1 MRPRNRNRSYED
13 SNLPVVA
20 AVSQANPTFKINA
33 KHCSHGAACP
43 CFRKQPRRSAAT
55 GRGGYSGL
63 AIIAVV
69 LFSVIGARGQERRAA
84 PTPQTAGEPVATTFE
99 VIVTGSNIPTAE
111 EVGPN
116 PVDTYRPA
124 DIEKLGI
131 RNATDLTTFLPQEA
145 GGTTNLNISNGGDGT
160 VQFNVR
166 GLLAKETLVLVDG
179 KRVAFGSLNG
189 VGFGSGVDINLIP
202 FPMIDHVDILKDGA
216 SAVYG
221 SDAVAGVVN
230 FFLIHKFRGLEI
242 GGSYGNTNMGASN
255 DMGEWEAWIKAG
267 TGNDKTDIVVI
278 ADFWERTGGL
288 FSRDRDLSSNAFQI
302 PWGGGEF
309 RNERFP
315 GHIGRIPGFR
325 LIPSMFFGPGGTPL
339 PGVNTPLPHSAP
351 NAATS
356 PFYKIPFIPGV
367 GIPRGPGVI
376 NPNAYPGA
384 PGIIG
389 PHAIQHF
396 PQTGTD
402 YKGGGDYFFLN
413 FAAFT
418 PALPP
423 ADRQSFYGSFMRDV
437 CDKYLTVF
445 ADFKYVRSFF
455 DASLAAVPF
464 LPDPFKIPGTNIGLS
479 LFFGG
484 VSVPI
489 QNPFNP
495 FTVADATIPGFF
507 PDGSGLPVTTGVQF
521 RGINDTGPRHE
532 KFTYYDYLFD
542 VGLRGQLG
550 EFGDYFKTWNW
561 ELGFRYSRNEGQNL
575 SVGEVSAPGLRE
587 ALLDTDPAT
596 AFDPFLNFNAHNTKA
611 ARQRVYVTLHNSGEY
626 ELPIGYA
633 TVNGDLFNLPAGP
646 VSFALGSEYDAPRW
660 TRDRDALNTTFESI
674 GSTNGGSAR
683 VNRDVWSI
691 YQEVRV
697 PITSPTWNFPGFYSF
712 EVDFA
717 EREEWYSQNTSAV
730 LPSGAFPFQPATH
743 SQYNAQKPKVSVR
756 WQPLDPKYIGAL
768 TLRGSYTEA
777 FHAPALS
784 EISPASTEGVDTIA
798 FDPLTNQSYGFEN
811 RIIGNPNLKPEVAYE
826 WSYGIVYSPKWLKGL
841 TLSADW
847 WHIDMRSI
855 ASLLGTQF
863 TIDLNNPDL
872 VIRGPPVIPGEPGP
886 IILVIDPNEN
896 LTGAIF
902 EGLDYEAIY
911 ILDSSIFGH
920 GDFGR
925 LTATVNGTWLSRAE
939 LQILPDTKRFGI
951 AGEFIPPGFTL
962 TSSLPWN
969 RANFS
974 LFYDGPNDTWMQG
987 LDVGAVVH
995 YTGQYEDDNL
1005 NLTTDFSTFAKPQTP
1020 RSGPKPW
1027 RARKVR
1033 EWVTLDLLT
1042 SYTFNLAPPGLS
1054 EVPGFAKDGGKN
1066 VKMKDGKEKNV
1077 MPVSTA
1083 EHNPCG
1089 WRAWLNNTTIT
1100 LGMQNVF
1107 DEDPPFV
1114 NSAFENGYD
1123 ESLATI
1129 KGRFWYVQLKK
1140 RF

>member
-1 MRPRNRNRSYED
+1 VGIPLLLGSI
-13 SNLPVVA
+13 S
-20 AVSQANPTFKINA
+20 F
-33 KHCSHGAACP
+33 
-43 CFRKQPRRSAAT
+43 
-55 GRGGYSGL
+55 
-63 AIIAVV
+63 
-69 LFSVIGARGQERRAA
+69 GQETVSTSREADRR
-84 PTPQTAGEPVATTFE
+84 VATVVE

-111 EVGPN
+111 ETGPN

-179 KRVAFGSLNG
+179 KRVAFGPLNA
-189 VGFGSGVDINLIP
+189 VGFSGGVDINLIP
-202 FPMIDHVDILKDGA
+202 FPMIDHIDILKDGA

-255 DMGEWEAWIKAG
+255 DMGEWEAWLKAG
-267 TGNDKTDIVVI
+267 TGDDKTDIVVI

-288 FSRDRDLSSNAFQI
+288 FSRDRDLSANGGFYI
-302 PWGGGEF
+302 PWGGFENRSGT
-309 RNERFP
+309 FP
-315 GHIGRIPGFR
+315 GDIGGFDFR
-325 LIPSMFFGPGGTPL
+325 LIPKLFFGPGGL
-339 PGVNTPLPHSAP
+339 PQFGVNTPLPHSAP

-356 PFYKIPFIPGV
+356 PSYVNPF
-367 GIPRGPGVI
+367 VI
-376 NPNAYPGA
+376 APNAYPGP

-389 PHAIQHF
+389 PHAAQHY
-396 PQTGTD
+396 PQTLGTYG
-402 YKGGGDYFFLN
+402 YKGGGDYFFYN
-413 FAAFT
+413 FAAVT
-418 PALPP
+418 PALPSG
-423 ADRQSFYGSFMRDV
+423 DRQVYYGSFTRDL

-445 ADFKYVRSFF
+445 ADFKYARSFF
-455 DASLAAVPF
+455 DSSVAAVPF
-464 LPDPFKIPGTNIGLS
+464 IPDPFKIQGTNIS
-479 LFFGG
+479 FSPFNI
-484 VSVPI
+484 SVPI
-489 QNPFNP
+489 SNPFNP
-495 FTVADATIPGFF
+495 FTIADATIPNFF
-507 PDGSGLPVTTGVQF
+507 PDGRGLPVTTGVGF
-521 RGINDTGPRHE
+521 RGTNDTGPRQE
-532 KFTYYDYLFD
+532 KFTYWDSLFD
-542 VGLRGQLG
+542 VGLRGELR
-550 EFGDYFKTWNW
+550 EFGDYFKSWNW
-561 ELGFRYSRNEGQNL
+561 EAGFRYSRNEGQDL
-575 SVGEVSAPGLRE
+575 SVGMVSAPGLRD

-596 AFDPFLNFNAHNTKA
+596 AFDPFLNLSGHNTKA
-611 ARQRVYVTLHNSGEY
+611 ARSRVYVTLHNSGEY

-633 TVNGDLFNLPAGP
+633 TINGDLFNLPAGP
-646 VSFALGSEYDAPRW
+646 VSFALGGEYDAPRW
-660 TRDRDALNTTFESI
+660 TRDRDALNTTFQGI
-674 GSTNGGSAR
+674 GPTDGESAR

-697 PITSPTWNFPGFYSF
+697 PFTSPTWNFPGFYSF

-730 LPSGAFPFQPATH
+730 LASGAFPSQPAAH

-784 EISPASTEGVDTIA
+784 EISPASSAGVDASA
-798 FDPLTNQSYGFEN
+798 FDPLTNQPVEAET
-811 RIIGNPNLKPEVAYE
+811 RAIGNPNLKPEVAYE
-826 WSYGIVYSPKWLKGL
+826 WSYGLVYSPKWIKGL
-841 TLSADW
+841 TLTADW

-855 ASLLGTQF
+855 ASLLGSQF
-863 TIDLNNPDL
+863 TVDLNNPDL
-872 VIRGPPVIPGEPGP
+872 VIRGPSMSPGKPGP

-925 LTATVNGTWLSRAE
+925 LTAMINGTWLSRAE

-962 TSSLPWN
+962 TGSLPWN

-974 LFYDGPNDTWMQG
+974 LFYDGSAETWMQG

-995 YTGQYEDDNL
+995 YTGQYEDDNVS
-1005 NLTTDFSTFAKPQTP
+1005 LTGLPKPQTP
-1020 RSGPKPW
+1020 RSGPLPW

-1033 EWVTLDLLT
+1033 EWVTLDLIT
-1042 SYTFNLAPPGLS
+1042 SYRFNLPPPAPA
-1054 EVPGFAKDGGKN
+1054 EVPGLAKDGGKN
-1066 VKMKDGKEKNV
+1066 AKMKDGKEKNV
-1077 MPVSTA
+1077 IPVSTA
-1083 EHNPCG
+1083 EYNPCG
-1089 WRAWLNNTTIT
+1089 WRSWLNNFTIT
-1100 LGMQNVF
+1100 LGMQNVL
-1107 DEDPPFV
+1107 DADPPFV
-1114 NSAFENGYD
+1114 AGSGENGYD

>member
-1 MRPRNRNRSYED
+1 MKVRVI
-13 SNLPVVA
+13 LPP
-20 AVSQANPTFKINA
+20 VSLTAFV
-33 KHCSHGAACP
+33 
-43 CFRKQPRRSAAT
+43 
-55 GRGGYSGL
+55 
-63 AIIAVV
+63 AVV
-69 LFSVIGARGQERRAA
+69 GASLFIAPKLPAQAIPPPSQITTVAEAER
-84 PTPQTAGEPVATTFE
+84 

-111 EVGPN
+111 EIGPN

-131 RNATDLTTFLPQEA
+131 RNATDLLTFLPQQSGA
-145 GGTTNLNISNGGDGT
+145 TINLNIANGGDGT
-160 VQFNVR
+160 VQFNLR
-166 GLLAKETLVLVDG
+166 GLLSKETLVLIDG
-179 KRVAFGSLNG
+179 KRVAFGSLNS
-189 VGFGSGVDINLIP
+189 VGFSGGVDINLIP
-202 FPMIDHVDILKDGA
+202 FPMIDHIDILKDGA

-221 SDAVAGVVN
+221 SDAITGVVN
-230 FFLIHKFRGLEI
+230 FFLLHKFRGLEI
-242 GGSYGNTNMGASN
+242 GGSYGNTNLGASN
-255 DMGEWEAWIKAG
+255 EMGEWEAWIKAG
-267 TGNDKTDIVVI
+267 TGDDKTEIVVI

-288 FSRDRDLSSNAFQI
+288 FSTDRDLSSNAFQI
-302 PWGGGEF
+302 PWGGFDF
-309 RNERFP
+309 RSVNFP
-315 GHIGRIPGFR
+315 GRVAGFPEFR
-325 LIPSMFFGPGGTPL
+325 LIPRMFFGPGGLPQ

-351 NAATS
+351 NAASS
-356 PFYKIPFIPGV
+356 PFYKKPYFPFYGPFL
-367 GIPRGPGVI
+367 GIPPGTPGFV

-384 PGIIG
+384 PGVIG
-389 PHAIQHF
+389 PNAAFFF
-396 PQTGTD
+396 PQTGTK
-402 YKGGGDYFFLN
+402 YRGGGNYFFYN
-413 FAAFT
+413 FAAVT
-418 PALPP
+418 PALPT
-423 ADRQSFYGSFMRDV
+423 ADRQAFYGSFTRDL

-445 ADFKYVRSFF
+445 GDFKYVRSFF
-455 DASLAAVPF
+455 DTSLAPVPF
-464 LPDPFKIPGTNIGLS
+464 SPDPFKIPGTNIGFS
-479 LFFGG
+479 PNGI
-484 VSVPI
+484 SVPI

-495 FTVADATIPGFF
+495 FTVGDTTLVINGTPIPM
-507 PDGSGLPVTTGVQF
+507 TTGVSF

-532 KFTYYDYLFD
+532 KITYQDSLFD
-542 VGLRGQLG
+542 VGLRGEMG

-561 ELGFRYSRNEGQNL
+561 ELGFRYSRNDGQDL
-575 SVGEVSAPGLRE
+575 AIGEASQPGLRE
-587 ALLDTDPAT
+587 ALLDTNPAT

-633 TVNGDLFNLPAGP
+633 TVNGDLFKLPAGP
-646 VSFALGSEYDAPRW
+646 ISFAIGGEYDAPRW
-660 TRDRDALNTTFESI
+660 TRDRDSLNTTFQSI
-674 GSTNGGSAR
+674 GSADGGSAR

-697 PITSPTWNFPGFYSF
+697 PFTSPTWNFPGFYSF

-730 LPSGAFPFQPATH
+730 LPSGAFPFQPAAH

-784 EISPASTEGVDTIA
+784 EISPASTQDFSGT
-798 FDPLTNQSYGFEN
+798 FDPFTKEPNLFEV
-811 RIIGNPNLKPEVAYE
+811 RVIGNPNLQPEVAYE
-826 WSYGIVYSPKWLKGL
+826 WSYGAVYSPKWIKGL

-863 TIDLNNPDL
+863 IVQNDIPGL
-872 VIRGPPVIPGEPGP
+872 IFRGPPRIINGRQVPGL
-886 IILVIDPNEN
+886 IFLVIDPNEN

-902 EGLDYEAIY
+902 EGLDYEAVY
-911 ILDSSIFGH
+911 ILDSSMFGH

-939 LQILPDTKRFGI
+939 LQISPDTKRFGI
-951 AGEFIPPGFTL
+951 AGEVIPFGFTL
-962 TSSLPWN
+962 TGSLPWN

-974 LFYDGPNDTWMQG
+974 LFYDGPADTWMQG
-987 LDVGAVVH
+987 LDVGAVIH
-995 YTGQYEDDNL
+995 YTGQYEDDNVG
-1005 NLTTDFSTFAKPQTP
+1005 LTSAFGSFEPPKPQTP
-1020 RSGPKPW
+1020 RSGPLPW

-1033 EWVTLDLLT
+1033 EWITLDLIA
-1042 SYTFNLAPPGLS
+1042 SYTFNLPPPASALVPGL
-1054 EVPGFAKDGGKN
+1054 AKDGGKN
-1066 VKMKDGKEKNV
+1066 FKVKNSKEKNV
-1077 MPVSTA
+1077 LPVSTA
-1083 EHNPCG
+1083 EYGCSN
-1089 WRAWLNNTTIT
+1089 WRWWLNNTTIT

-1114 NSAFENGYD
+1114 GGGVENGYD